1 MFKDRNSLIKGMI
14 FDIEGTLTIDQK
26 AIDEVAMTLE
36 YLRAKGY
43 QMRFVTNM
51 TGKTPKQLSDNLKIL
66 GFYIEADEI
75 ETSVTTAIKYLD
87 QHFKDSKGFLA
98 LPSTLQSQ
106 FSHIQQ
112 DHQSPE
118 FVVLGDLEDEMN
130 YALLNKIFSYLRNG
144 AQLIAFHRNLFFMR
158 DNEYLL
164 DTGIYIDAFEKLLFH
179 KTIITGKPSKEI
191 FVTAMTSMGLKSD
204 EVIIIGDDINT
215 DIKGAELLG
224 ITSVLVETGKFQ
236 LTKGAIVPECVGLF
250 IPNASMLKKY
260 F

>member
-1 MFKDRNSLIKGMI
+1 MFKDRTPSIKGMI
-14 FDIEGTLTIDQK
+14 FDIEGTLIIDQR
-26 AIDEVAMTLE
+26 AIDGAAMTIE
-36 YLRAKGY
+36 YLRAKAY
-43 QMRFVTNM
+43 QIRFVTNM
-51 TGKTPKQLSDNLKIL
+51 TGKTPKQLSDDLKLL
-66 GFYIEADEI
+66 GFQIETNEI

-87 QHFKDSKGFLA
+87 QHFKDCKGFLA
-98 LPSTLQSQ
+98 LPSALQSQ

-130 YALLNKIFSYLRNG
+130 YALLNKILSYLRNG

-164 DTGIYIDAFEKLLFH
+164 DTGIYIDAFEKLLSH
-179 KTIITGKPSKEI
+179 KTIITGKPSQEI

-215 DIKGAELLG
+215 DIKGAESLG
-224 ITSVLVETGKFQ
+224 IASVLVETGKFQ
-236 LTKGAIVPECVGLF
+236 LTEGAMVPESVELL
-250 IPNASMLKKY
+250 IPNVRMLKEY